1 MIFQSQFDV
10 NMDLQKV
17 YLKLV
22 FKCRMS
28 KRTYKNYQQIRL
40 SMSEKCRK
48 EVIENT
54 KSLNSLS
61 YLQQSKA
68 ANMNVIRTI
77 YMKLGSQINLLRLI
91 REHSRTG
98 ILSTK

>member
-1 MIFQSQFDV
+1 
-10 NMDLQKV
+10 
-17 YLKLV
+17 
-22 FKCRMS
+22 
-28 KRTYKNYQQIRL
+28 
-40 SMSEKCRK
+40 MSEKCRK